1 MAEEGTADVVQVVT
15 VIDSKD
21 GADALVRDA
30 VAARHAACG
39 QVDGPLTSTYWWD
52 GRVETATE
60 WRATFKTTGARA
72 AALEAFLVE
81 RHPYDTP
88 EVLTAPVVGGNPDYL
103 RWVAGEVR

>member
-1 MAEEGTADVVQVVT
+1 MAEDGTADVVQVLT
-15 VIDSKD
+15 VVDSRD
-21 GADALVRDA
+21 AADALVRDA
-30 VAARHAACG
+30 VEARLAACG

-60 WRATFKTTGARA
+60 WRATLKTTGARA

-88 EVLTAPVVGGNPDYL
+88 EVLTTAVVGGDPDYL